1 MFFEYL
7 FSDNLAQ
14 LLIKYFPMSDKWY
27 VLISVF
33 EYLFR
38 VIFIGMI
45 LPIILFTNHKKFSF
59 TKFFSLVLLLL
70 TSFNILDYSF
80 FIKFGF
86 YPYQAIFIMWG
97 LGAYLS
103 YIIIPK
109 LWENNLE
116 EDSDEE
122 MEDDFQ
128 KDSDEEMED
137 DIQEYSDEEMEDD
150 IQEYSDE
157 ELEDDITVDKEY
169 SDEELEDIPG
179 ENLNNNPACWY
190 NKIN

>member
-103 YIIIPK
+103 YVIIPK

-122 MEDDFQ
+122 MEDDIQ
-128 KDSDEEMED
+128 EDSDEEMND
-137 DIQEYSDEEMEDD
+137 QESDEDMND
-150 IQEYSDE
+150 QESDE
-157 ELEDDITVDKEY
+157 DMEIAKEFSEEDSEVDTKNN
-169 SDEELEDIPG
+169 SEDIID
-179 ENLNNNPACWY
+179 ETEILNNSAFWY
-190 NKIN
+190 NKAN